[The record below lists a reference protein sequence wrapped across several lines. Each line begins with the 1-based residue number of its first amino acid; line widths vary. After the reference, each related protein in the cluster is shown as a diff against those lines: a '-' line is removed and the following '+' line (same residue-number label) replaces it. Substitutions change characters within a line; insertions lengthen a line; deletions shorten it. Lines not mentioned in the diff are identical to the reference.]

1 MFKHANAIEDKS
13 DSREVRQNRVGKPY
27 GWDSIE
33 LGSWNVTLFS
43 VQG

>member
-13 DSREVRQNRVGKPY
+13 DSREVRQNRIRKSY

-33 LGSWNVTLFS
+33 LGTCDVA
-43 VQG
+43 QR